1 MTTSRNN
8 SDNSINRK
16 QGTVTVGSSS
26 TTTTYHTEPGVC
38 TANPQDLE
46 VIRTAYNGVC
56 GPLTAPIAHFIEKC
70 LSAGMEPAVIVD
82 AIERTGWARRPSP
95 FYLRAIL
102 QRYLRDRIKTMDDV
116 REDEEDR
123 QEFQK
128 QWGDD
133 AWKEWFESTKVW

>member
-16 QGTVTVGSSS
+16 QGTAMGSSS
-26 TTTTYHTEPGVC
+26 TTTTTTYHTEPGVF

-102 QRYLRDRIKTMDDV
+102 QRYLREQIRTMEDV
-116 REDEEDR
+116 EGDNADR
-123 QEFQK
+123 QQYQLQHGEDG
-128 QWGDD
+128 WR
-133 AWKEWFESTKVW
+133 EWFKG